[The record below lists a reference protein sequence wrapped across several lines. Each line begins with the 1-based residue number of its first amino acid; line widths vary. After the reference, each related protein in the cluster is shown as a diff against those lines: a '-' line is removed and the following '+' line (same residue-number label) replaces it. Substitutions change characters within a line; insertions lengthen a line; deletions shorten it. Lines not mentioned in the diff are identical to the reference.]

1 MLSANNG
8 AHIQTYGDREAQ
20 LPAHAPEFTPVNA
33 DASPQNWVRL
43 ARHRQGQ
50 AGLAQIK
57 RRKSPL
63 AVKHKSQA
71 QLPER
76 RG

>member
-1 MLSANNG
+1 MGIVKLNYQPTRRN
-8 AHIQTYGDREAQ
+8 
-20 LPAHAPEFTPVNA
+20 
-33 DASPQNWVRL
+33 SP
-43 ARHRQGQ
+43 GQ
-50 AGLAQIK
+50 RRCFSTELGEIATGKGKRAWHKIK